1 MPLPRAAL
9 LEGMAVESAL
19 SPIPS
24 DQPHSGSLADLR
36 NVPLDEMP
44 QNVDAL
50 QLVIKAL
57 GSMEGS
63 ARATVTTFNSAI

>member
-1 MPLPRAAL
+1 MLPRSAL
-9 LEGMAVESAL
+9 LEGMAVEKAL
-19 SPIPS
+19 SSIPS

-36 NVPLDEMP
+36 SVPLDEMP
-44 QNVDAL
+44 QNLDAL
-50 QLVIKAL
+50 QLVLRAL